1 LTRGIPPTGPGLDPQ
16 IRKFLEDIKQRIEVG
31 DGQRGNPLHRYLK
44 IQDLLDL
51 GIATLIGNSA
61 QRIVSGGNLQPT
73 VPAPDLAVP
82 PAPTGFTVTGGFSHV
97 FLQWDDPQS
106 LYRNHSYTVVYRNTA
121 DNIANAAVIA
131 QVATG
136 MLYADLDV
144 SYGVTY
150 YYWIRFVSNANVE
163 GPFNSSVGTAGKIS
177 EDPAELLAR
186 LQKKITEAELYDDLN
201 ARIDLV
207 DEPGTGLVSQVT
219 QVNSRLNNAGGS
231 GITVEQKLVANS
243 SAINGLYGSYTLKID
258 NNGVVSGFG
267 LSSETVNGQVN
278 SFFLV
283 NADTFGIV
291 NSGEAKNVTSI
302 TRSGTT
308 ATANCA
314 SHGYQVGQRIV
325 ISNVYDQ
332 GWNGVWEITGTTTN
346 SFTFTVP
353 NTLATPATSRI
364 RLSGRP
370 LASLTRSG
378 TTATAALL
386 SGPNEFAV
394 GEIVDITGA
403 VQTGWNGEWTVSGV
417 SGNNVT
423 FTVPNTLATPAT
435 SSIRAAVQTIPF
447 VVDLGKVVMDGA
459 FIKNASINTAQV
471 GSIAVDVI
479 TGVTS
484 SFILSTIGTGNIT
497 NAYIGDF
504 IRSNNYVAMF
514 DGWNIDK
521 SGNAEFHNI
530 YARGNI
536 EATSLKAGVA
546 FVGTIQSTNYS
557 AGVSGW
563 KLFENGNAEFNGVVI
578 SRPNVVV
585 SGTLEIPAVANW
597 QEGHFRAAAIGGLPP
612 VTTSVLYSTY
622 NASVTV
628 DESFNETFTVIGPG
642 GGYEGY
648 WEFRINIPTSQF
660 TPDEVTN
667 VKGRMLVAQ
676 AIVVNSEYWYTGST
690 APSYG
695 YETPCT
701 AMVTRVANYG
711 ASGSYIQ
718 IRIQVPVPFNK
729 HPDVYSIRLR
739 SINWS
744 LSAFT

>member
-1 LTRGIPPTGPGLDPQ
+1 MTRGIPPTGPGLDPQ
-16 IRKFLEDIKQRIEVG
+16 IRKFLEDVKQRIEVG

-44 IQDLLDL
+44 VQDLLDL

-82 PAPTGFTVTGGFSHV
+82 PAPTGFNVTGGFSHI

-106 LYRNHSYTVVYRNTA
+106 LYRNHAYTVVYRNTV
-121 DNIANAAVIA
+121 DNVANAAVIA

-144 SYGVTY
+144 TYGATY
-150 YYWIRFVSNANVE
+150 FYWIRFVSSANVE
-163 GPFNSSVGTAGKIS
+163 GPFNSSVGTSGKIS

-186 LQKKITEAELYDDLN
+186 LQGKITEAELYNDLN
-201 ARIDLV
+201 ARIDLI

-219 QVNSRLNNAGGS
+219 QVNSRLDNAGGS

-291 NSGEAKNVTSI
+291 NSGEAKDVTSL

-308 ATANCA
+308 ATANCD

-332 GWNGVWEITGTTTN
+332 GWNGVWEITGATAN

-353 NTLATPATSRI
+353 NTLVTPATSRI
-364 RLSGRP
+364 RMSGRA
-370 LASLTRSG
+370 LSSLTRSG
-378 TTATAALL
+378 TTATATLL

-394 GEIVDITGA
+394 GEIIDITGA
-403 VQTGWNGEWTVSGV
+403 VQTGWNGEWTVSGI
-417 SGNNVT
+417 SGNIIT
-423 FTVPNTLATPAT
+423 FTVPNTFVSPAT
-435 SSIRAAVQTIPF
+435 SSIRVAVQTIPF

-459 FIKNASINTAQV
+459 YIKNASINTAQV

-479 TGVTS
+479 TGISS

-504 IRSNNYVAMF
+504 IRSNNYVAAF
-514 DGWNIDK
+514 SGWNIDK

-557 AGVSGW
+557 EGISGW

-578 SRPNVVV
+578 SRPNVVA
-585 SGTLEIPAVANW
+585 SGTLEIPTSTSANA
-597 QEGHFRAAAIGGLPP
+597 HFKDFNSPLSG
-612 VTTSVLYSTY
+612 YSSTVFVSMY
-622 NASVTV
+622 NAPQYAQDV
-628 DESFNETFTVIGPG
+628 DNNWYESTPG
-642 GGYEGY
+642 GAGFGVGGYY
-648 WEFRINIPTSQF
+648 EFRVDIPTSTF
-660 TPDEVTN
+660 NPDDVGEVSG
-667 VKGRMLVAQ
+667 KMLVAQ
-676 AIVVNSEYWYTGST
+676 AVVVNSEYWHNGET
-690 APSYG
+690 PPFG

-701 AMVTRVANYG
+701 AMVARVANYG
-711 ASGSYIQ
+711 VSGSYIQ
-718 IRIQVPVPFNK
+718 LRIQVPVPFNR
-729 HPDVYSIRLR
+729 HPSIYAIRIR
-739 SINWS
+739 SINWA